1 MRRLAVV
8 LAVSLGSTAVLAP
21 RAMANKTEVVERI
34 VARVNNNIITNV
46 DIDKAKQ
53 GLIADLQQQANGAS
67 VPPAELQSQE
77 KNLLRDLIDQQLLIQ
92 RANDLGISAE
102 TDTIRRLDQIRQQMH
117 LNTMEDLQK
126 AVEAQGQDFEDFKQ
140 NIRNSILTQKVIEE
154 DVAPRIDINPGEI
167 QAYYNAHKSEFKRQ
181 NEVGLSEIL
190 IATKGKTPAQVKAL
204 KDLADQIRARAA
216 NGEAFDKMAQQYSN
230 SQSATNGGNIGFF
243 KKGQLAPA
251 IEKDVFS
258 LGVNGVTPV
267 ITTDNGFLILK
278 VMAIHHAGQETLDEA
293 RNEVQYDIYQQKLQ
307 PELRH
312 FLTKLRTEAY
322 IKIQPGFTDTGASAN
337 SGVNLERFERV
348 LPQDMPK
355 PVDKPK
361 SGGMGGS
368 MQ

>member
-8 LAVSLGSTAVLAP
+8 LAVSLGSAAVLAP
-21 RAMANKTEVVERI
+21 RALANKTEVVERI

-46 DIDKAKQ
+46 DLDKAKQ
-53 GLIADLQQQANGAS
+53 SMVAELQQQSNGAA
-67 VPPAELQSQE
+67 VPPTVVQE
-77 KNLLRDLIDQQLLIQ
+77 QEQNLLRDLIDQQLLIQ
-92 RANDLGISAE
+92 RASDLGVSAE

-126 AVEAQGQDFEDFKQ
+126 AVEAQGQNYEDFKQ

-154 DVAPRIDINPGEI
+154 DVAPRIDIAPGEI
-167 QAYYNAHKSEFKRQ
+167 QAYYNAHKDQFMRQ

-190 IATKGKTPAQVKAL
+190 ISTKGKTPAQIKIL
-204 KDLADQIRARAA
+204 KDLADQVRARAA
-216 NGEAFDKMAQQYSN
+216 RGEAFDKLAQQYSN
-230 SQSATNGGNIGFF
+230 SQSATTGGNIGFF
-243 KKGQLAPA
+243 KKGQLTPA
-251 IEKDVFS
+251 IEKDIFS
-258 LGVNGVTPV
+258 LDVNGVTPV
-267 ITTDNGFLILK
+267 IDTNNGFLLLK
-278 VMAIHHAGQETLDEA
+278 VMAIHHAGQETLSEA
-293 RNEVQYDIYQQKLQ
+293 RSEVQYDIYQQKMQ

-348 LPQDMPK
+348 LPQDLPK